1 MYRLCGREALTTG
14 QKPGHIVVLLYD
26 GHLFTADTLMM
37 TPAGR
42 SNWSVDALGNPRER
56 PKGVNTFSFL
66 WSIPNMIPLSADEIL
81 RMWKILRNY
90 HFKAAHG
97 LFPGWDIE
105 DENLKARV
113 LESMQIQIRAMGHGE
128 HALLKETL

>member
-1 MYRLCGREALTTG
+1 M
-14 QKPGHIVVLLYD
+14 VLLYD
-26 GHLFTADTLMM
+26 EHLFTADTLMM

-42 SNWSVDALGNPRER
+42 SNWSIDALGNPRER

-81 RMWKILRNY
+81 RMWKILQNY
-90 HFKAAHG
+90 QFKAAHG

-105 DENLKARV
+105 DEGIKARV
-113 LESMQIQIRAMGHGE
+113 LESMHIQIRAMGHAE
-128 HALLKETL
+128 HPLLKESL